1 MGGLDHVRTGISS
14 YEKREVQ
21 WGGWLGNETVSL
33 MVAKI
38 GLKVTLDG
46 KGNVVHL
53 WERDCSVQRR
63 HQKIVEIAPA
73 LHHP

>member
-1 MGGLDHVRTGISS
+1 MALQNFRPGRILQMGGLDHVRMGISS

-21 WGGWLGNETVSL
+21 WVGWLGNETVML

-46 KGNVVHL
+46 KGNVVCTCGNCGPDKCWH
-53 WERDCSVQRR
+53 
-63 HQKIVEIAPA
+63 
-73 LHHP
+73 